1 MKRKTFHELY
11 NTLMNERKMNIIS
24 ETMYIDKIIEDK
36 IDPEVP
42 V

>member
-1 MKRKTFHELY
+1 MKRKTFNELY